1 VAAVKKSMAAVTSVA
16 LGAVLAPQTA
26 QADVL
31 NNDHARQRI
40 APAHRE
46 ASTQRRPALP
56 QQGAGQAKA
65 DLEVCCGAGV
75 IMGGALVLMAA
86 RRGKKSENELLSEDF
101 DHARDSY
108 QPGREDRRR

>member
-75 IMGGALVLMAA
+75 MLGGALLLMAA
-86 RRGKKSENELLSEDF
+86 RGKKREEELLT
-101 DHARDSY
+101 
-108 QPGREDRRR
+108 EDRDQAEEWYRPDRGHRR